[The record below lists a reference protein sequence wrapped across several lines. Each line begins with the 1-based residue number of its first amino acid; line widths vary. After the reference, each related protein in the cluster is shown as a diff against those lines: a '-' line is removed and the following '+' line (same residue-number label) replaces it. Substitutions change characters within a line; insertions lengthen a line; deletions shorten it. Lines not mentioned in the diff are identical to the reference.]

1 VPEIST
7 LPLRRRGLQAQ
18 RHPNRRAR
26 DLQSRAVAE
35 DRRGRFE
42 RLVERALDV
51 LPAGAKRLLENVAI
65 VIEATPTAEQLAE
78 NGLGPGDTLFGLYE
92 GTPAVEW
99 GADSV
104 PFPNKIT
111 LFQGPLEREFADPA
125 ELAAEVRRTV
135 LHELAHHAG
144 FDDERLQS
152 LDLD

>member
-1 VPEIST
+1 M
-7 LPLRRRGLQAQ
+7 PLRRRGLQAR
-18 RHPNRRAR
+18 RHPRRRIGGLPAGANA
-26 DLQSRAVAE
+26 DP
-35 DRRGRFE
+35 RGAFE
-42 RLVERALDV
+42 RLVERALGD
-51 LPAGAKRLLENVAI
+51 LPPGPRRLLENVAI
-65 VIEATPTAEQLAE
+65 VIEVEPTKDQLAE
-78 NGLGPGDTLFGLYE
+78 GGLREGDTLFGLYE

-111 LFQGPLEREFADPA
+111 LFQEPLEEAFPNPA

-144 FDDERLQS
+144 FDEDRLHS

>member
-1 VPEIST
+1 VGDGQLGAAIPD
-7 LPLRRRGLQAQ
+7 PRGA
-18 RHPNRRAR
+18 
-26 DLQSRAVAE
+26 
-35 DRRGRFE
+35 FE
-42 RLVERALDV
+42 RLVERALGD
-51 LPAGAKRLLENVAI
+51 LPPGPRRLLENVAI
-65 VIEATPTAEQLAE
+65 VIEVEPTAEQRAE
-78 NGLGPGDTLFGLYE
+78 SDLRPGDTLFGLYE

-111 LFQGPLEREFADPA
+111 LFQGPLEEAFADPA
-125 ELAAEVRRTV
+125 KLAAQVRRTV

>member
-1 VPEIST
+1 VPETST

-18 RHPNRRAR
+18 RQPRRRVRGGQLGGAIR
-26 DLQSRAVAE
+26 DPHA
-35 DRRGRFE
+35 DFE
-42 RLVERALDV
+42 RLVERALGD
-51 LPAGAKRLLENVAI
+51 LPSGPRRLLENVAI
-65 VIEATPTAEQLAE
+65 VIEVEPTAEQLAE
-78 NGLGPGDTLFGLYE
+78 GELHRGDTLFGLYE

-111 LFQGPLEREFADPA
+111 LFQAPLEEAFPDPA

-144 FDDERLQS
+144 FDDDRLQS